1 MGWVRIERV
10 TWAERALWAGLV
22 LVSIAPLALQP
33 APEAVA
39 RAYIAAV
46 DGGDVEAALDL
57 TATDFVLR
65 PVLGGYYYRREVAGR
80 VLEWRAAL
88 NERWQVVGWEYDPV
102 GQEVRAEVEVMNDAW
117 SLVGSRP
124 RVNLFLSFRDNRL
137 LTEQV
142 RAEPKDLQR
151 ALQPFLEWASTAQP
165 LELTRVWRHGQPVRT
180 ADSALRLVVLL
191 REWRAARD
199 KVAAGSVQG
208 QD

>member
-1 MGWVRIERV
+1 MGWARIERV
-10 TWAERALWAGLV
+10 TWAERALWAALV
-22 LVSIAPLALQP
+22 LVSIAPVVLQP
-33 APEAVA
+33 SAEEVA

-46 DGGDVEAALDL
+46 DRGDVDAALDL
-57 TATDFVLR
+57 TTTDFVLR
-65 PVLGGYYYRREVAGR
+65 PVLGGYYYRREEAGR

-88 NERWQVVGWEYDPV
+88 NERWRVVGWEHDPV

-124 RVNLFLSFRDNRL
+124 RVNLFLSFRDHRL
-137 LTEQV
+137 LIEQV

-151 ALQPFLEWASTAQP
+151 ALQPFLEWASAAQP
-165 LELTRVWRHGQPVRT
+165 RELTLVWRRGQPVRT

-199 KVAAGSVQG
+199 EVAAGSAQG